1 MTTKDEILMWADG
14 VAAYRT
20 NDWVTALQ
28 AFQQIGD
35 YSRIHFNSGMI
46 YTQLDDY
53 GSAAACYT
61 DALAADPYLAAAYFQ
76 RAYCSFMTERYADAE
91 DDYTRALR
99 LLRDNDY
106 IDYTQLGLKY
116 RLYRC
121 EIHYNR
127 AMCAHSLGD
136 SVACTQDVAY
146 AQRSCS
152 TDEQKNV
159 IGRAARAG
167 VETVTLFTVPIDAVF
182 EVAETKVRNASER
195 TYLKDAKVVGDTG
208 PGSGWA
214 GFDGA
219 LILDPGAA
227 NGAANGVSGRI
238 GTVVRRAGSDGA
250 VKAYQK
256 PEEAASAATVTR
268 PRRGTEPGARPTF
281 ADRTI
286 DRRPSN
292 PNMAAPVITI
302 PRTLNRRSDEGIYS
316 EQQNPVY
323 DARPTISRN
332 NSIASPVPRYIQERD
347 ERPRQPIRASTD
359 YPLQRSEDSPRYA
372 PQQQQQQQQHYART
386 EAYPSPSPSPSTQLQ
401 YIQPN
406 NQQQQQQ
413 YQPQPQRQQT
423 QMSGKQKI
431 KVHTLA
437 PLPPRTIL
445 LLLPY
450 EDITHD
456 LLLLRCGEKLGLR
469 NPVLEFRDPDDQTG
483 SELLTIS
490 DQDDL
495 ATAVE
500 VMDGKWE
507 FYVGEA

>member
-1 MTTKDEILMWADG
+1 MTTKDEILLWADG
-14 VAAYRT
+14 VTAYRS
-20 NDWVTALQ
+20 NDWVTALE

-53 GSAAACYT
+53 GSASACYSDSLT
-61 DALAADPYLAAAYFQ
+61 ADPYLAAAYFQ

-121 EIHYNR
+121 EIHFNR

-146 AQRSCS
+146 AQRSCA
-152 TDEQKNV
+152 TEEQKNV

-167 VETVTLFTVPIDAVF
+167 VETVTLFTVPVDAVF
-182 EVAETKVRNASER
+182 EVAETKLRNASER

-219 LILDPGAA
+219 LILDPVAA
-227 NGAANGVSGRI
+227 SGSAGGVSGRT

-250 VKAYQK
+250 VKAYQLDK
-256 PEEAASAATVTR
+256 PETFTATTTR

-281 ADRTI
+281 DRTI
-286 DRRPSN
+286 NRRPST
-292 PNMAAPVITI
+292 PNIAPVITI
-302 PRTLNRRSDEGIYS
+302 PRALTQRSDEGAYN
-316 EQQNPVY
+316 EPQNPTY
-323 DARPTISRN
+323 DIRPAVTRS

-347 ERPRQPIRASTD
+347 DRPRQPTRGNTD
-359 YPLQRSEDSPRYA
+359 PVQGSNSPRYA
-372 PQQQQQQQQHYART
+372 PQTNQQHYVRT

-401 YIQPN
+401 YLQPN
-406 NQQQQQQ
+406 QQQ
-413 YQPQPQRQQT
+413 YQQQQPQTQQT

-431 KVHTLA
+431 KIHTLA
-437 PLPPRTIL
+437 PLAPRTIL

-450 EDITHD
+450 EEITHG
-456 LLLLRCGEKLGLR
+456 LLIARCGEKLGLR
-469 NPVLEFRDPDDQTG
+469 NPLLEFRDPDDQSG
-483 SELLTIS
+483 SELLAIS
-490 DQDDL
+490 DEDDL